1 MMTIFQQPDKNASG
15 QSGPHRRGR
24 LFIVSA
30 PSAAGKTT
38 LCAGL
43 LERLPDMVRSVSY
56 TTRAPRPGEQNGV
69 DYYFI
74 DEKQFRAGIDTN
86 RWVEWARVHGNY
98 YGTAADAIEEK
109 LSAGI
114 DMVLNIDVQGA
125 DQIHA
130 RYPDSVRIFILPP
143 SLEEL
148 RRRLETR
155 GGDDPAAMDVRMAAA
170 QQEMARRHDF
180 DHVIVNDDL
189 DTAIDQLIAVVAG
202 YRSS

>member
-1 MMTIFQQPDKNASG
+1 MTIRQAPDRSP
-15 QSGPHRRGR
+15 GPETGRRRGR

-30 PSAAGKTT
+30 PSGAGKTT
-38 LCAGL
+38 LCSGL
-43 LERLPDMVRSVSY
+43 LERLPKMVRSVSY
-56 TTRAPRPGEQNGV
+56 TTRSPRPGERQGV
-69 DYYFI
+69 DYHFI
-74 DEKQFRAGIDTN
+74 DEGLFRAGIEKG

-130 RYPDSVRIFILPP
+130 RYPDCVRVFILPP

-148 RRRLETR
+148 RRRLENR
-155 GGDDPAAMDVRMAAA
+155 GGDDPAAMAVRMAAA
-170 QQEMARRHDF
+170 EQEMARQGDF

-189 DTAIDQLIAVVAG
+189 AAATAELVAVVSG
-202 YRSS
+202 YRSPQS